1 MSGKKP
7 RASIAVPVY
16 NGDNYV
22 EYALQTA
29 LAQTYADFEIVISD
43 NASTDRTEEICRRFV
58 ESDSRV
64 HYYRSEVNRGV
75 YWNFRRGLELPVPYC
90 RHGALG
96 QQRMSARDV
105 DLLNRAVGQDL
116 GLELHRPTD
125 THRTG

>member
-7 RASIAVPVY
+7 RVSIAVPVY
-16 NGDNYV
+16 NGDNYL
-22 EYALQTA
+22 EYALKTA

-75 YWNFRRGLELPVPYC
+75 YWNFRRGLELSQGEYFMWLGPRRRTDP
-90 RHGALG
+90 RIPGALCG
-96 QQRMSARDV
+96 
-105 DLLNRAVGQDL
+105 RA
-116 GLELHRPTD
+116 
-125 THRTG
+125 